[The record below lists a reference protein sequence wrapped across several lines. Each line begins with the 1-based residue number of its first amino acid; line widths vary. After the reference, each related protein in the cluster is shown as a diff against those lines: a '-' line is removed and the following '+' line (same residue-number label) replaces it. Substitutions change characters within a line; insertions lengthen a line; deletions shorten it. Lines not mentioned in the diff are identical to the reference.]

1 MRCFSCVSTEPA
13 IERVAIFLNGA
24 WIPSMADELETDL
37 NTLRSRATGSRR
49 YGLVEESLAELM
61 KTSIA
66 AQDRNLQR
74 GQDRKLTVT
83 STPSQAAFR
92 CAHRSAARWRY
103 WTGSPKL
110 RLPRRME
117 TSTRHWR
124 RSAVSFLR
132 CRISNASSRRFAS
145 LSPLAWVKRA

>member
-1 MRCFSCVSTEPA
+1 MRFSCVSTEPA
-13 IERVAIFLNGA
+13 TERVAISLNGA

-74 GQDRKLTVT
+74 GQARK
-83 STPSQAAFR
+83 
-92 CAHRSAARWRY
+92 
-103 WTGSPKL
+103 
-110 RLPRRME
+110 
-117 TSTRHWR
+117 
-124 RSAVSFLR
+124 
-132 CRISNASSRRFAS
+132 
-145 LSPLAWVKRA
+145 

>member
-24 WIPSMADELETDL
+24 WMPSMADELETDL

-74 GQDRKLTVT
+74 GQARK
-83 STPSQAAFR
+83 
-92 CAHRSAARWRY
+92 
-103 WTGSPKL
+103 
-110 RLPRRME
+110 
-117 TSTRHWR
+117 
-124 RSAVSFLR
+124 
-132 CRISNASSRRFAS
+132 
-145 LSPLAWVKRA
+145 